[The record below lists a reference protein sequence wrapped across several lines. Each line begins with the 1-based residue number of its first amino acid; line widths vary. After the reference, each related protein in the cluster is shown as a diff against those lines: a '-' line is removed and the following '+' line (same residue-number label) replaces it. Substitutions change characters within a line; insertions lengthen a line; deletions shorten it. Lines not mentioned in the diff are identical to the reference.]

1 MKEGHALKY
10 LQNYNPVGNFWLSV
24 IIAAVPI
31 LTLLYFLALHPHKA
45 KNGQKLLGIYA
56 PYAAAIAA
64 LVALLVCLFVMKM
77 PTTTTGAAF
86 GLGVISGLF
95 PIGWIIFGAIFLYIM
110 TVVTGKFEIVKDS
123 IAGITADRRLQ
134 ALLVAFCF
142 GAFIEG
148 ASGFGTPV
156 AVAGAIMVGLG
167 FRPLTAAVICLIANT
182 APVAWGAIGT
192 PVLTLAKVTGLPD
205 GLITQMAG
213 RQLPFFS
220 IIIPFW
226 LVATLVLMEK
236 GKWKDVWEV
245 WPAILVTGVSFATAQ
260 FLMAQWQQTGLVDI
274 LAGMF
279 SIIVTS
285 LFLRVYTPKRIL
297 TNEMAYAVAD
307 GREAGEAKVIPKHGH
322 SWPVM
327 LQAWAPWAFLAIF
340 VTLWGVPSVKT
351 FLDGLFAPSFA
362 VPYLDGVVFTTAPV
376 SPTAVAKTGTAAVYT
391 FNLITSA
398 GTGILIAAFITGT
411 IFLKVSLAQWKEILV
426 TTVVRLKIPITVIAL
441 VFGLS
446 YVTRYAGTDA
456 ILALAFVKTGSVY
469 PFFAVMVGWLGV
481 FLTGSDT
488 ASNSLFGNLQQITA
502 KQLGLN
508 PLLIVTA
515 NSTGGVMG
523 KMIDPQSITVATT
536 VCYENAQEGI
546 NAVGII
552 FRKVFW
558 HSVVLAI
565 LMGILVYLQA
575 YVFTWMIPAMK

>member
-1 MKEGHALKY
+1 LKY

-220 IIIPFW
+220 VIIPFW

-297 TNEMAYAVAD
+297 TNEMAYALAD

-340 VTLWGVPSVKT
+340 VTLWGVPSIKT

-536 VCYENAQEGI
+536 VCYKDPEEGI

>member
-1 MKEGHALKY
+1 VKEGHALKY

-307 GREAGEAKVIPKHGH
+307 GTEAGEAKVIPKHGH

>member
-297 TNEMAYAVAD
+297 TNEMAYALAD

-340 VTLWGVPSVKT
+340 VTLWGVPSIKT

-411 IFLKVSLAQWKEILV
+411 LFLKVSLAQWKEILV

-536 VCYENAQEGI
+536 VCYKDPEEGI

>member
-1 MKEGHALKY
+1 MKY

-536 VCYENAQEGI
+536 VCYKDPEEGI

>member
-1 MKEGHALKY
+1 MKY

-260 FLMAQWQQTGLVDI
+260 FLMAQWQQTMLVDI
-274 LAGMF
+274 VAGMF
-279 SIIVTS
+279 SILVTS

-297 TNEMAYAVAD
+297 TNEMAYALAD

-411 IFLKVSLAQWKEILV
+411 LFLKVSLAQWKEILV

>member
-1 MKEGHALKY
+1 MKY
-10 LQNYNPVGNFWLSV
+10 LQNYNPTGNFWLSV

-31 LTLLYFLALHPHKA
+31 VTLLYFLALHPHKA
-45 KNGQKLLGIYA
+45 KNGKRLLGIYA
-56 PYAAAIAA
+56 PYACAIAA
-64 LVALLVCLFVMKM
+64 VVALLVSLFVMKM
-77 PTTTTGAAF
+77 PTTTTVAAF

-192 PVLTLAKVTGLPD
+192 PVLTLAKVTGIPD

-236 GKWKDVWEV
+236 GKWKDVWDV

-260 FLMAQWQQTGLVDI
+260 FLMANAQQTMLVDI
-274 LAGMF
+274 VAGMA

-285 LFLRVYTPKRIL
+285 LFLRVWTPKHII
-297 TNEMAYAVAD
+297 TNEMAYALVD
-307 GREAGEAKVIPKHGH
+307 GRDVGEARIIPPHGH

-351 FLDGLFAPSFA
+351 FLDGLFAPHFA
-362 VPYLDGVVFTTAPV
+362 VPYLDGVVFTTTPV
-376 SPTAVAKTGTAAVYT
+376 SATAVAKTGTAAVYT

-411 IFLKVSLAQWKEILV
+411 IFLRVTLAQWKEILI
-426 TTVVRLKIPITVIAL
+426 TTIVRLKIPISVIAL

-446 YVTRYAGTDA
+446 YMTRYAGTDA

-523 KMIDPQSITVATT
+523 KMIDAQSITVATT
-536 VCYENAQEGI
+536 VCYEDTQEGI
-546 NAVGII
+546 NAIGVI

-558 HSVVLAI
+558 HSVALAI

-575 YVFTWMIPAMK
+575 YVLTWMIPAMK

>member
-1 MKEGHALKY
+1 LKY

-297 TNEMAYAVAD
+297 TNEMAYALAD

-398 GTGILIAAFITGT
+398 GTGILIAAFITGI

-536 VCYENAQEGI
+536 VCYKDPEEGI

>member
-297 TNEMAYAVAD
+297 TNEMAYALAD

-340 VTLWGVPSVKT
+340 VTLWGVPSIKT

>member
-1 MKEGHALKY
+1 LKY
-10 LQNYNPVGNFWLSV
+10 LQDYNPTGNFWLSV
-24 IIAAVPI
+24 LVAAVPI
-31 LTLLYFLALHPHKA
+31 VALLYFLALHPHKS
-45 KNGQKLLGIYA
+45 KDGKKVLGIYA

-64 LVALLVCLFVMKM
+64 FLGFLICVFVMKM
-77 PTTTTGAAF
+77 PTASTAAGF

-95 PIGWIIFGAIFLYIM
+95 PIGWIIFGAIFLYVM
-110 TVVTGKFEIVKDS
+110 TVVTGKFEVVKDS

-192 PVLTLAKVTGLPD
+192 PVLTLAKVTGIPD

-236 GKWKDVWEV
+236 GKWKDVWDV

-260 FLMAQWQQTGLVDI
+260 FLMANAQQTMLVDI
-274 LAGMF
+274 VAGMA

-285 LFLRVYTPKRIL
+285 LFLRVWTPKHII
-297 TNEMAYAVAD
+297 TNEMAYALVD
-307 GREAGEAKVIPKHGH
+307 GRDVGEARIIPPHGH

-351 FLDGLFAPSFA
+351 FLDGLFAPHFA
-362 VPYLDGVVFTTAPV
+362 VPYLDGVVFTTTPV
-376 SPTAVAKTGTAAVYT
+376 SATAVAKTGTAAVYT

-411 IFLKVSLAQWKEILV
+411 IFLRVTLAQWKEILI
-426 TTVVRLKIPITVIAL
+426 TTIVRLKIPISVIAL

-446 YVTRYAGTDA
+446 YMTRYAGTDA

-523 KMIDPQSITVATT
+523 KMIDAQSITVATT
-536 VCYENAQEGI
+536 VCYEDTQEGI
-546 NAVGII
+546 NAIGVI

-558 HSVVLAI
+558 HSVALAI

-575 YVFTWMIPAMK
+575 YVLTWMIPAMK

>member
-1 MKEGHALKY
+1 LKY

-297 TNEMAYAVAD
+297 TNEMAYALAD

-536 VCYENAQEGI
+536 VCYKDPEEGI

>member
-1 MKEGHALKY
+1 MKY
-10 LQNYNPVGNFWLSV
+10 LQDYNPTGNFWLSV
-24 IIAAVPI
+24 LVAAVPI
-31 LTLLYFLALHPHKA
+31 VALLYFLALHPHKS
-45 KNGQKLLGIYA
+45 KDGKKVLGIYA

-64 LVALLVCLFVMKM
+64 FLGFLICVFVMKM
-77 PTTTTGAAF
+77 PTASTAAGF

-95 PIGWIIFGAIFLYIM
+95 PIGWIIFGAIFLYVM
-110 TVVTGKFEIVKDS
+110 TVVTGKFEVVKDS

-192 PVLTLAKVTGLPD
+192 PVLTLAKVTGIPD

-236 GKWKDVWEV
+236 GKWKDVWDV

-260 FLMAQWQQTGLVDI
+260 FLMANAQQTMLVDI
-274 LAGMF
+274 VAGMA

-285 LFLRVYTPKRIL
+285 LFLRVWTPKHII
-297 TNEMAYAVAD
+297 TNEMAYALVD
-307 GREAGEAKVIPKHGH
+307 GRDVGEARIIPPHGH

-351 FLDGLFAPSFA
+351 FLDGLFAPHFA
-362 VPYLDGVVFTTAPV
+362 VPYLDGVVFTTTPV

-411 IFLKVSLAQWKEILV
+411 IFLRVTLAQWKEILI
-426 TTVVRLKIPITVIAL
+426 TTIVRLKIPISVIAL

-446 YVTRYAGTDA
+446 YMTRYAGTDA

-523 KMIDPQSITVATT
+523 KMIDAQSITVATT
-536 VCYENAQEGI
+536 VCYENTQEGI
-546 NAVGII
+546 NAIGVI

-558 HSVVLAI
+558 HSVALAI

-575 YVFTWMIPAMK
+575 YFLTWMIPAMK

>member
-1 MKEGHALKY
+1 MKY

-64 LVALLVCLFVMKM
+64 LVALVVCIFVMKM
-77 PTTTTGAAF
+77 PTKTTGAAF

>member
-1 MKEGHALKY
+1 VKEGHALKY

-297 TNEMAYAVAD
+297 TNEMAYALAD

-536 VCYENAQEGI
+536 VCYKDPEEGI

>member
-1 MKEGHALKY
+1 LKY
-10 LQNYNPVGNFWLSV
+10 LQNYNPTGNFWLSV

-31 LTLLYFLALHPHKA
+31 VTLLYFLALHPHKA
-45 KNGQKLLGIYA
+45 KNGKRLLGIYA
-56 PYAAAIAA
+56 PYACAIAA
-64 LVALLVCLFVMKM
+64 VVALLVSLFVMKM
-77 PTTTTGAAF
+77 PTTTTVAAF

-297 TNEMAYAVAD
+297 TNEMAYALAD

-536 VCYENAQEGI
+536 VCYKDPEEGI

>member
-1 MKEGHALKY
+1 MKY

-297 TNEMAYAVAD
+297 TNEMAYALAD

-536 VCYENAQEGI
+536 VCYEDAEEGI

>member
-1 MKEGHALKY
+1 VKEGHALKY

>member
-1 MKEGHALKY
+1 MKY

-56 PYAAAIAA
+56 PYAAALAA
-64 LVALLVCLFVMKM
+64 LVAFVVCIFVMKM
-77 PTTTTGAAF
+77 PTKTTGAAF

-95 PIGWIIFGAIFLYIM
+95 PIGWIIFGAIFLYMM

-167 FRPLTAAVICLIANT
+167 FRPLSAAVICLIANT

-192 PVLTLAKVTGLPD
+192 PVLTLAKVTGLPE

-245 WPAILVTGVSFATAQ
+245 WPAMLVTGASFATAQ
-260 FLMAQWQQTGLVDI
+260 FLMAQWQQTMLVDI
-274 LAGMF
+274 VAGMF

-285 LFLRVYTPKRIL
+285 LFLRVWTPKRIL

-322 SWPVM
+322 SWPEM

-376 SPTAVAKTGTAAVYT
+376 SPTAVAKAGTAAVYT

-398 GTGILIAAFITGT
+398 GTGILIAAFITG
-411 IFLKVSLAQWKEILV
+411 IIVLKVTVAQWKQILV
-426 TTVVRLKIPITVIAL
+426 TTVLRLKIPLTVIAL

-446 YVTRYAGTDA
+446 YMTRYAGTDA
-456 ILALAFVKTGSVY
+456 VLALAFVKTGSVY

-523 KMIDPQSITVATT
+523 KMIDAQSITVATT
-536 VCYENAQEGI
+536 VCYANTQEGI
-546 NAVGII
+546 NAIGVI

-558 HSVVLAI
+558 HSVALAI

-575 YVFTWMIPAMK
+575 YVFTWMIPAMP

>member
-1 MKEGHALKY
+1 VKEGHALKY

-297 TNEMAYAVAD
+297 TNEMAYALAD

>member
-297 TNEMAYAVAD
+297 TNEMAYALAD

-398 GTGILIAAFITGT
+398 GTGILIAAFITGI

-536 VCYENAQEGI
+536 VCYKDPEEGI

>member
-297 TNEMAYAVAD
+297 TNEMAYALAD

-340 VTLWGVPSVKT
+340 VTLWGVPSIKT

-456 ILALAFVKTGSVY
+456 ILALAFVRTGSVY

-536 VCYENAQEGI
+536 VCYEDTEEGI

>member
-1 MKEGHALKY
+1 LKY

-536 VCYENAQEGI
+536 VCYKDPEEGI

>member
-1 MKEGHALKY
+1 MKY

>member
-1 MKEGHALKY
+1 MKY

-297 TNEMAYAVAD
+297 TNEMAYALAD

-340 VTLWGVPSVKT
+340 VTLWGVPSIKT

-536 VCYENAQEGI
+536 VCYKDPEEGI

>member
-536 VCYENAQEGI
+536 VCYKDPEEGI

>member
-1 MKEGHALKY
+1 MKY
-10 LQNYNPVGNFWLSV
+10 LQNYNPLGNFWLSV

-45 KNGQKLLGIYA
+45 KNGKRLLGIYA

-245 WPAILVTGVSFATAQ
+245 WPAILVTGASFAAAQ
-260 FLMAQWQQTGLVDI
+260 FLMANGQQTMLVDI
-274 LAGMF
+274 AAGLV

-285 LFLRVYTPKRIL
+285 LFLKVWTPKHII
-297 TNEMAYAVAD
+297 TNEMAYAVVD
-307 GREAGEAKVIPKHGH
+307 GREAGEAQVPPKHGH
-322 SWPVM
+322 SWPVL
-327 LQAWAPWAFLAIF
+327 LQAWMPWVFLAIF
-340 VTLWGVPSVKT
+340 VFLWGVPSIKT
-351 FLDGLFAPSFA
+351 FLDGLFDPTFQ
-362 VPYLDGVVFTTAPV
+362 VPYLHGVVFATAPV
-376 SPTAVAKTGTAAVYT
+376 STTAVAKTATAAVYT
-391 FNLITSA
+391 FNVITSA

-426 TTVVRLKIPITVIAL
+426 TTLVRLKIPLTVIAL

-456 ILALAFVKTGSVY
+456 ILALAFVRTGSVY

-508 PLLIVTA
+508 PLLIVTS

-536 VCYENAQEGI
+536 VCYEDAEEGI

-558 HSVVLAI
+558 HSVALAI

-575 YVFTWMIPAMK
+575 YVLTWMIPAMK